1 MEVDPPAF
9 DVLSPLPPPGLH
21 DQVRLRLWPLVRR
34 RLHDGGFD
42 INPPQDDAGEALRRA
57 IVLPAPIDIIRGLL
71 QANPTDV
78 TLASSSAPN
87 APDATARRNRCSPL
101 HIAAMKFSGTDIVD
115 AIIARNSDWCVSTD
129 AFGRSP
135 LHILCLFVTNQGANR
150 WAEDRHENI
159 YHLIRCILDRHPEA
173 AALVDGKGN
182 TPLHRIA
189 CWQKFNLWSVSTRIA
204 KSLLD
209 AQPGAARAVNR
220 AGRDPLLHAIHF
232 RAPFLVTGAIIEKF
246 PESVTEYQGRNPL
259 LTILLKSWYHR
270 DQASSLDGSD
280 VYNESLLMP
289 RETLI
294 QHNASS
300 GVRCLENGHSHP
312 CIIARKIIGQ
322 YCSEDMEGLVDT
334 RENFEWM
341 ISNPGL
347 CPKLIMRFWYCR
359 NANLVKTRSPSNGNF
374 ILHTIAST
382 PPVDEATSERV
393 EPHPLTKDA
402 KAVCPLSEIA
412 EIYPEAARKTNNDG
426 KLPLRLAI
434 ESGRRWKSGLR
445 ALVKANPTALLYEN
459 IPLGALPRVIEKVV
473 QEDDL
478 SFTFHLMKETIG
490 GILGSCDESS
500 CMILSPTRTN
510 SGRKRQ
516 RPRTP
521 RKSSAKRLF
530 ESSPTSNDDEQKK

>member
-1 MEVDPPAF
+1 MEVDQPAL
-9 DVLSPLPPPGLH
+9 DVLPPPPPPGLH

-34 RLHDGGFD
+34 RLHGGGFD
-42 INPPQDDAGEALRRA
+42 ISPPQDDVGEALRLA
-57 IVLPAPIDIIRGLL
+57 IVLPAPTDIIRGLL

-87 APDATARRNRCSPL
+87 TPDATARRNRCSPL
-101 HIAAMKFSGTDIVD
+101 HIAAMRFSATTVVD
-115 AIIARNSDWCVSTD
+115 AMLARNSDWCVSAD
-129 AFGRSP
+129 AFRRSP
-135 LHILCLFVTNQGANR
+135 LHILCLSITNQGVNR
-150 WAEDRHENI
+150 VAGDRRENI
-159 YHLIRCILDRHPEA
+159 YHLIRCILDCHPEA
-173 AALVDGKGN
+173 ASLVDGKGN

-189 CWQKFNLWSVSTRIA
+189 CWQRLDLYVMSERIA
-204 KSLLD
+204 KSLLAA
-209 AQPGAARAVNR
+209 AQPAAARAINR

-232 RAPFLVTGAIIEKF
+232 RAPWRVVWAIIENC
-246 PESVTEYQGRNPL
+246 PESVTEYKGKLPILTLLLRN
-259 LTILLKSWYHR
+259 WYHR
-270 DQASSLDGSD
+270 DQASSLDGAD
-280 VYNESLLMP
+280 GYNESLLMP
-289 RETLI
+289 RETLM
-294 QHNASS
+294 QHHESND
-300 GVRCLENGHSHP
+300 VRCRENGHFNP
-312 CIIARKIIGQ
+312 CAIATEIIG
-322 YCSEDMEGLVDT
+322 CFASDDI

-347 CPKLIMRFWYCR
+347 CPKLILRFLYCR
-359 NANLVKTRSPSNGNF
+359 NTDVLKVRSPSNGNF

-382 PPVDEATSERV
+382 PPVDEAAAERV
-393 EPHPLTKDA
+393 EPHPISEGA
-402 KAVCPLSEIA
+402 KAVCQLGEIA

-434 ESGRRWKSGLR
+434 ESGRRWTSGLR
-445 ALVKANPTALLYEN
+445 ALVKANPTALLYES
-459 IPLGALPRVIEKVV
+459 IPLGALPRAFEKVV

-478 SFTFHLMKETIG
+478 SFTFHLVKETIG

-530 ESSPTSNDDEQKK
+530 SPPRNDNEQKK